1 MKLLTGP
8 LKNYPSVV
16 YVIRKKNTPQM
27 SWWKNNSDTYY
38 SSILN
43 EKRTL
48 YTFFSN
54 ESATNCL
61 SFINKYKLIN
71 NKYPP
76 GDSLMEPGE
85 LYIDSDTVFYLQH
98 NCLLNGLGLVGIT
111 AFDYTFCKTFLDKK
125 NVFNLTVSGVDLLE
139 NHDLGIPDYVS
150 HLNYLLTT

>member
-1 MKLLTGP
+1 
-8 LKNYPSVV
+8 
-16 YVIRKKNTPQM
+16 
-27 SWWKNNSDTYY
+27 
-38 SSILN
+38 
-43 EKRTL
+43 
-48 YTFFSN
+48 
-54 ESATNCL
+54 
-61 SFINKYKLIN
+61 
-71 NKYPP
+71 
-76 GDSLMEPGE
+76 MEPGE